1 VLRALL
7 IALPAAVIGSL
18 SDIRR
23 YIRMRRM

>member
-7 IALPAAVIGSL
+7 IAVPAAIIGSL

-23 YIRMRRM
+23 YIRIRRM